1 MTTLNETPTNTAAKA
16 GVWTGLV
23 VGADVKHRGAHAA
36 VLGEDGTPLCLCG
49 PATDKQSRADA
60 RLFAHLWNEARKANV
75 SIAALN

>member
-1 MTTLNETPTNTAAKA
+1 MTIATTPTNTAAKA

-23 VGADVKHRGAHAA
+23 VGDHIKHRGAHAA
-36 VLGEDGTPLCLCG
+36 VLSDDGTPLCLCG

-60 RLFAHLWNEARKANV
+60 RLLAHLWNEARKANV